1 MIGRI
6 FCEDFFELKDARLEA
21 VVHQG
26 AALEGLALDAVPQD
40 GAGEDLVGSQLAV
53 LAGEDA

>member
-6 FCEDFFELKDARLEA
+6 FGEDFFELKDARLEA
-21 VVHQG
+21 VVRQG

-40 GAGEDLVGSQLAV
+40 GAGEDLVGSELAV